1 MKSRITSGA
10 KSENNA
16 ATKDTV
22 WICSVCGYKH
32 VGERPPKECPVCHAK
47 AEYFDEVI

>member
-1 MKSRITSGA
+1 MKSQITSGA
-10 KSENNA
+10 KSGNNS

-32 VGERPPKECPVCHAK
+32 VGEYPPKECPICHAK